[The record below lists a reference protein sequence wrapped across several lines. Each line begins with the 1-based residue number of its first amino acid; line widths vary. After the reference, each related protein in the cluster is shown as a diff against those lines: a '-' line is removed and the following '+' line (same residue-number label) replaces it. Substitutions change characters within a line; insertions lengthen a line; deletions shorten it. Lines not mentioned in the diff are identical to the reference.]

1 MPPLLANALSYQTPF
16 PINRRQVRFAMPM
29 NEPTYQLTRSH
40 GVGYAVAGFSRACL
54 IRLIDFPDMPL
65 RTNVHETVK
74 VGGTAILVRTEF
86 PVENRRISA
95 AYKRVRRRNWW
106 KVLTGF
112 FRTNRQLR
120 TWRLGRELL
129 EHNITTPRPLAVI
142 VPRWY
147 QLGVE
152 AYLAIEWVDG
162 ARNLRQVALSL
173 SQFTSTT
180 RRSFTH
186 AAARSIGELI
196 ARMHEAQISHRDL
209 KATNLLLRKTASGVE
224 SYVID
229 LDGAARHLRR
239 LGWHQRFCNLARLE
253 LSSRELPAIS
263 NADRLRLLKAYLN
276 ASAAPKPQWKTAWQ
290 ELSEIAGQRALRP
303 KRRAA

>member
-1 MPPLLANALSYQTPF
+1 
-16 PINRRQVRFAMPM
+16 MPM
-29 NEPTYQLTRSH
+29 NEPTYHLTRSR
-40 GVGYAVAGFSRACL
+40 GIGYAIAGFSRACL

-74 VGGTAILVRTEF
+74 VGGTALLVRTDF

-120 TWRLGRELL
+120 TWRLGRQFL
-129 EHNITTPRPLAVI
+129 EHNITTPRPLAVV

-147 QLGVE
+147 QIGVE
-152 AYLAIEWVDG
+152 AYLAIEWVEG

-180 RRSFTH
+180 RRTFTR
-186 AAARSIGELI
+186 AAATGIGQLI
-196 ARMHEAQISHRDL
+196 ARMHEARISHRDL
-209 KATNLLLRKTASGVE
+209 KATNLLLRKTTCGVE
-224 SYVID
+224 TYVID
-229 LDGAARHLRR
+229 LDGAKHHHWR
-239 LGWHQRFCNLARLE
+239 LSWHQRLCNLARLE

-263 NADRLRLLKAYLN
+263 NTHRLRLLQAYL
-276 ASAAPKPQWKTAWQ
+276 AVSAAPKPHWKTAWRQ
-290 ELSEIAGQRALRP
+290 LSEIAGRRALRP

>member
-1 MPPLLANALSYQTPF
+1 
-16 PINRRQVRFAMPM
+16 
-29 NEPTYQLTRSH
+29 
-40 GVGYAVAGFSRACL
+40 
-54 IRLIDFPDMPL
+54 MPL

-74 VGGTAILVRTEF
+74 VGGTALLVRTDF
-86 PVENRRISA
+86 HVENQRISA

-106 KVLTGF
+106 KVLTEI
-112 FRTNRQLR
+112 FRTNRQLK
-120 TWRLGRELL
+120 TWRLGRRLL
-129 EHNITTPRPLAVI
+129 EYNITTPRPLAVI

-147 QLGVE
+147 QIGVE

-180 RRSFTH
+180 RRSFMH
-186 AAARSIGELI
+186 AAAKGVGELI
-196 ARMHEAQISHRDL
+196 ARMHEARISHRDL

-229 LDGAARHLRR
+229 LDGAQHHLRR
-239 LGWHQRFCNLARLE
+239 LGWHQRFCNLSRLE
-253 LSSRELPAIS
+253 LSSRELAAIS
-263 NADRLRLLKAYLN
+263 NADRLRLLQAYLD
-276 ASAAPKPQWKTAWQ
+276 ASTAPKPHWKMAWQ